1 MKYQDILKKI
11 RNPFRTVT
19 GKERKVNTDVENSY
33 LKKRI
38 ELLEKLLEEKT
49 NCVENA
55 KSIFL
60 RNLYH
65 EIRTPLNAIVGFSDL
80 IELNSLEKEEKEQ
93 YIGHIRESSKDFLR
107 KMDNIIEAS
116 IIEAGLIKISLI
128 QCSLDDLLEEIHAYF
143 AIQKHLSDKKE
154 IIFLINKPAKEI
166 SSKVYCDSHRLSQVL
181 INIISNAFKF
191 TEKGTIEFG
200 YRING
205 SDIEFFVSDT
215 GIGGLE
221 GKEKIVFNTFT
232 KLDQSDS
239 SPEGLG
245 LGLSLSKKL
254 VELMGGNIW
263 YDSSNTKGTAF
274 YFTVPYKP
282 VLIRNKAGKKRE
294 GSFIYNSIKQKIS
307 NSVAL

>member
-1 MKYQDILKKI
+1 MKFSDIINKI
-11 RNPFRTVT
+11 TSPFRKRTEE
-19 GKERKVNTDVENSY
+19 GKKCSNDVEFEY

-38 ELLEKLLEEKT
+38 ELLENLLEEKT

-80 IELNSLEKEEKEQ
+80 IEINSLEKEEKKQ
-93 YIGHIRESSKDFLR
+93 YIDHIRESSKDFLR

-116 IIEAGLIKISLI
+116 IIEAGLVKISMN
-128 QCSLDDLLEEIHAYF
+128 QCSLNDLLEEISAYF
-143 AIQKHLSDKKE
+143 SIQKHISEKD
-154 IIFLINKPAKEI
+154 IVFSISKPEKDI
-166 SSKVYCDSHRLSQVL
+166 DSNIYCDSHRLTQVL
-181 INIISNAFKF
+181 INLISNAFKF
-191 TEKGTIEFG
+191 TERGVIKFG
-200 YRING
+200 YNIN
-205 SDIEFFVSDT
+205 SDEIQFFVSDT

-232 KLDQSDS
+232 KLDESDS
-239 SPEGLG
+239 SQGGLG

-263 YDSSNTKGTAF
+263 YESKGLKGTTF
-274 YFTVPYKP
+274 YFTIPYKP
-282 VLIRNKAGKKRE
+282 VSLRDKRKRTEESFVKKTLHQRIRK
-294 GSFIYNSIKQKIS
+294 
-307 NSVAL
+307 SVAL

>member
-1 MKYQDILKKI
+1 MKFSDIINKI
-11 RNPFRTVT
+11 TSPFRKRTEE
-19 GKERKVNTDVENSY
+19 GKKCSNDVEFEY

-38 ELLEKLLEEKT
+38 ELLENLLEEKT

-80 IELNSLEKEEKEQ
+80 IEINSLEKEEKKQ
-93 YIGHIRESSKDFLR
+93 YIDHIRESSKDFLR

-116 IIEAGLIKISLI
+116 IIEAGLVKISMN
-128 QCSLDDLLEEIHAYF
+128 QCSLNDLLEEISAYF
-143 AIQKHLSDKKE
+143 SIQKHISEKD
-154 IIFLINKPAKEI
+154 IVFSISKPEKDI
-166 SSKVYCDSHRLSQVL
+166 DSNIYCDSHRLTQVL
-181 INIISNAFKF
+181 INLISNAFKF
-191 TEKGTIEFG
+191 TERGVIKFG
-200 YRING
+200 YNIN
-205 SDIEFFVSDT
+205 SDEIQFFVSDT

-232 KLDQSDS
+232 KLDESDS
-239 SPEGLG
+239 SQGGLG

-263 YDSSNTKGTAF
+263 YESKGLKGTTF
-274 YFTVPYKP
+274 YFTIPYKP
-282 VLIRNKAGKKRE
+282 VSLRDKRKRTEESFVKRTLHQRIRK
-294 GSFIYNSIKQKIS
+294 
-307 NSVAL
+307 SVAL